1 MVKRV
6 SLTVTYRRG
15 RPIAAYFRLPRE
27 RGDRVATSQRV
38 DDVLIVDRAEDGR
51 PIGINRLVS
60 PTSIGKNWGLS
71 QLPNRSGRRTHRSAP
86 VSLMKKVCAERVNDF
101 ETPA

>member
-51 PIGINRLVS
+51 PIGVEITDPAQFEPDRFSALLQS
-60 PTSIGKNWGLS
+60 LG
-71 QLPNRSGRRTHRSAP
+71 QPNVDREELGPLATA
-86 VSLMKKVCAERVNDF
+86 
-101 ETPA
+101 